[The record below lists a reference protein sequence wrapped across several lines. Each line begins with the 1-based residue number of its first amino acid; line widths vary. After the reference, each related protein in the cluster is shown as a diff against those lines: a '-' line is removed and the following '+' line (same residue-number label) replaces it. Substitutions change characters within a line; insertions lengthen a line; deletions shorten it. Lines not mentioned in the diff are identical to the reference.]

1 MWLMVP
7 RASKAQGEALQEWH
21 LHFVEVHNKET
32 NKVHNKETNKVHIK
46 ENSKV
51 HNKENSKVH
60 NKVQKKE
67 RNAKRGAML
76 T

>member
-1 MWLMVP
+1 MVP

-32 NKVHNKETNKVHIK
+32 NKVHNKD
-46 ENSKV
+46 
-51 HNKENSKVH
+51 NSKVH

-67 RNAKRGAML
+67 RNAKRGARL

>member
-1 MWLMVP
+1 MVP

-21 LHFVEVHNKET
+21 LHFVEVHNKE
-32 NKVHNKETNKVHIK
+32 
-46 ENSKV
+46 
-51 HNKENSKVH
+51 NSKVH

-67 RNAKRGAML
+67 RNGKRGARL

>member
-1 MWLMVP
+1 MVP
-7 RASKAQGEALQEWH
+7 RASKAQGEVLQEWN
-21 LHFVEVHNKET
+21 LHFVEVN
-32 NKVHNKETNKVHIK
+32 NK

-51 HNKENSKVH
+51 HSKAH

-67 RNAKRGAML
+67 RNAKRGARL

>member
-1 MWLMVP
+1 MVP
-7 RASKAQGEALQEWH
+7 RASKAQGEALQEWDM
-21 LHFVEVHNKET
+21 HFVEVHNKET
-32 NKVHNKETNKVHIK
+32 N
-46 ENSKV
+46 KV

-67 RNAKRGAML
+67 RNAKRGARL

>member
-1 MWLMVP
+1 MVP

-32 NKVHNKETNKVHIK
+32 NKVHKKK
-46 ENSKV
+46 
-51 HNKENSKVH
+51 NSKVH

-67 RNAKRGAML
+67 RNAKRGARL

>member
-1 MWLMVP
+1 MVP

-21 LHFVEVHNKET
+21 LHFVEVHNKE
-32 NKVHNKETNKVHIK
+32 
-46 ENSKV
+46 NSKV

-67 RNAKRGAML
+67 RNGKRGARL